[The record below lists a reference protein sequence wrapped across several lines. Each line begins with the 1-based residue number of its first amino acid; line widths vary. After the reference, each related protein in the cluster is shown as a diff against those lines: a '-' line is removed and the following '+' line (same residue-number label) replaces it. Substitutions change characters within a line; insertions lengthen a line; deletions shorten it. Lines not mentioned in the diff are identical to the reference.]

1 MSSLAVALSVAPCRL
16 PSMSRALSRNAPCPC
31 GSGRKFKRCCQE
43 ALDNPVLLARRH
55 NAVGSR
61 VRSWG
66 LKHYGE
72 QVSAA
77 FQEIAGG
84 RERLVLGD
92 ADVQL
97 IETWALSD
105 RELPGGG
112 TIARRYALSEDISE
126 TERDIA
132 KRIAAA
138 SLALLRVDG
147 VTPGRWITMYDLT
160 QGESADVSSH
170 DVSLK
175 VKPGYVLAGRLMN
188 GPPAQTLWGPVAILD
203 RGSGGEL
210 SGLLHA
216 RLRTLELEQKPDGL
230 AIALQA
236 ASREITAALVPGI
249 RRAGSARLAA

>member
-1 MSSLAVALSVAPCRL
+1 
-16 PSMSRALSRNAPCPC
+16 MSRALSRNAPCPC

-43 ALDNPVLLARRH
+43 TLDNPVLLARRH

-61 VRSWG
+61 IRSWA

-84 RERLVLGD
+84 GEDLVLGEG
-92 ADVQL
+92 DVQL

-105 RELPGGG
+105 REIPGGG
-112 TIARRYALSEDISE
+112 TIAQRYALREDILPA
-126 TERDIA
+126 ERDIA
-132 KRIAAA
+132 ERIAAA
-138 SLALLRVDG
+138 SLSLLRVDA
-147 VTPGRWITMYDLT
+147 VTPGRWITVYDLT

-175 VKPGYVLAGRLMN
+175 VKPGYVLAGRLMD

-203 RGSGGEL
+203 RSSGGEL
-210 SGLLHA
+210 SGLLHG

-230 AIALQA
+230 AIAMQA
-236 ASREITAALVPGI
+236 ASREITAVLAPGI
-249 RRAGSARLAA
+249 PRAGSTRLAA